1 MRIKVA
7 LALTSAVF
15 MMTWV
20 TTFVSVISRSM
31 SVTTAEVITS
41 DLFFIATI
49 ELLSLTSLFGSLL
62 FLLEARK
69 TLSRWYLAIP
79 LCISLSLFVIINFL
93 VYSNEKPFLGAPIST
108 VETLWLIILALLSPS
123 SLFFFLSSNGH
134 DGSMY
139 VYVVVSFAV
148 SIFSMFFLFLTL
160 MEISK
165 ETSIDGVL
173 LPLIFYWD
181 ICLPAIGVC
190 FLSKATMHGNNNET
204 QEP

>member
-1 MRIKVA
+1 M
-7 LALTSAVF
+7 
-15 MMTWV
+15 
-20 TTFVSVISRSM
+20 
-31 SVTTAEVITS
+31 
-41 DLFFIATI
+41 
-49 ELLSLTSLFGSLL
+49 
-62 FLLEARK
+62 
-69 TLSRWYLAIP
+69 
-79 LCISLSLFVIINFL
+79 
-93 VYSNEKPFLGAPIST
+93 
-108 VETLWLIILALLSPS
+108 
-123 SLFFFLSSNGH
+123 SSNGH